1 MCNFVEFLKS
11 IIYYNM
17 FRIKF
22 PVITLLCIYASL
34 QFAASSQEKV
44 RFHNETADT
53 LKLNELLVECQR
65 IKNTGDKIIAMAR
78 HFEGTPYVGH
88 TLEGDPELV
97 TVNLDELDCTTFVET
112 VLALVYTAEEGRTSW
127 RDYVYNLERLR
138 YRGGNLN
145 GYPSRLHYISD
156 WIIDNSH
163 RGNLQEATNRFPFYN
178 TMTRTI
184 SFMTENRDK
193 YAALADSVNYEK
205 MKNIELGYYSHQFP
219 YIKTVDLNKKE
230 TKNAFQSGDVVA
242 LVPSLKNLDVTH
254 LGIIV
259 KKDGEP
265 YLMHASSSNGKVELS
280 TVPFHEFM
288 KRNRSLLGVRVI
300 RLKK

>member
-1 MCNFVEFLKS
+1 MEFLKP
-11 IIYYNM
+11 IIIYNM
-17 FRIKF
+17 FRVKF
-22 PVITLLCIYASL
+22 PLITLCLFASL
-34 QFAASSQEKV
+34 QFMSIAQEKV
-44 RFHNETADT
+44 RFHNEASDT
-53 LKLNELLVECQR
+53 LKLNELLVKCHD
-65 IKNTGDKIIAMAR
+65 IKKTGDKIMAMAH

-88 TLEGDPELV
+88 TLEGAPEMV

-138 YRGGNLN
+138 YRGGNLD

-163 RGNLQEATNRFPFYN
+163 RGNLQEVTNRFPFYN
-178 TMTRTI
+178 LTTRTL

-193 YAALADSVNYEK
+193 YVALADSANFEK

-219 YIKTVDLNKKE
+219 YIKTIDLNKKE
-230 TKNAFQSGDVVA
+230 TKKAFQSGDVVA
-242 LVPSLKNLDVTH
+242 LVTSLKNLDVTH

-259 KKDGEP
+259 KKDDEP
-265 YLMHASSSNGKVELS
+265 YLLHASSSNGKVEMTS
-280 TVPFHEFM
+280 VPFYEFM

-300 RLKK
+300 RLKN

>member
-1 MCNFVEFLKS
+1 MKR
-11 IIYYNM
+11 YA
-17 FRIKF
+17 
-22 PVITLLCIYASL
+22 ITLLISFAIL
-34 QFAASSQEKV
+34 QFHAIAQEKV
-44 RFHNETADT
+44 RFHNETSDT
-53 LKLNELLVECQR
+53 LKLNKLLVECQG
-65 IKNTGDKIIAMAR
+65 IKKTGDKIMAMAH

-88 TLEGDPELV
+88 TLEGDPEMV

-138 YRGGNLN
+138 YRGGNLD

-163 RGNLQEATNRFPFYN
+163 RGNLQEVTNRFPLYN
-178 TMTRTI
+178 HTTRTL

-193 YAALADSVNYEK
+193 YKALADSANYER
-205 MKNIELGYYSHQFP
+205 MKGIELGYYSHQFP
-219 YIKTVDLNKKE
+219 YIKTVDLRKKE

-242 LVPSLKNLDVTH
+242 LVTSLKNLDVTH

-265 YLMHASSSNGKVELS
+265 YLLHASSSNGKVEVS
-280 TVPFHEFM
+280 SVPFDEFM
-288 KRNRSLLGVRVI
+288 RRNRSLLGVRVI
-300 RLKK
+300 RLKN